1 MQIFGI
7 GTDITECDR
16 IARMI
21 ERHPESFVPRVFTDA
36 EIAYCS
42 RGKRQ
47 SAEHFTGRWAAKE
60 AILKALGTGWSSG
73 ITWRDVEILNEPGGK
88 PFVRLTGVAAEI
100 AREKD
105 ISEIQISISHC
116 ISHAVAFAIAMGSEP
131 QS

>member
-1 MQIFGI
+1 MQIIGI

-21 ERHPESFVPRVFTDA
+21 QRHPESFVPRVFTDA

-73 ITWRDVEILNEPGGK
+73 ITWLDIEILNEPGGK
-88 PFVRLTGVAAEI
+88 PYARLTGAAAEI
-100 AREKD
+100 ARGKG
-105 ISEIQISISHC
+105 ITEIQISISHC
-116 ISHAVAFAIAMGSEP
+116 ISHAVAFAIVVG
-131 QS
+131 